1 MTCPLSTLHQFDGLH
16 DVSYHGLQIRPDY
29 LQVIAA
35 FFDPIFRSQLSCY

>member
-1 MTCPLSTLHQFDGLH
+1 MTCPLSTQHQFDGLH

-35 FFDPIFRSQLSCY
+35 FFDPILCSEPS